1 MMPVIILSLITVISV
16 IFALRRKKLIF
27 MLVPLL
33 GLFSFALVKIIMVPM
48 PFWDTVRFIFNLRG

>member
-48 PFWDTVRFIFNLRG
+48 PFWDTVRFIFNLRS

>member
-1 MMPVIILSLITVISV
+1 MLPVIILSLITVISV
-16 IFALRRKKLIF
+16 ILALRRKKLIF

-33 GLFSFALVKIIMVPM
+33 SLFSFALVKIIMVPM